1 MSEPSWIDSNRKSEV
16 KGRKLRTMIY
26 SEHFYPSI
34 GGSENYALDLA
45 KELFQQGHSVMVVTS
60 EISNDEESFPF
71 QVIRI
76 HKKFPGKSFN
86 LNFLEIPMLI
96 SKFNPDIIHINY
108 QTGGENLLIIMCKLL
123 KKHVVL
129 TYHADHVVLIGRL
142 IDELQMRTT
151 FRLLDFAIVQTE
163 RDKFHFLSAGFKEE
177 KLVNFFFN
185 GIDTEK
191 FRCLNNHEKEITDIN
206 KGIVVAVL
214 DSSHKYKGIDFLLK
228 ALWKFRD
235 NENYK
240 KLQLKVVGDGD
251 LIDFYRK
258 EAEFKQLSNI
268 VFIGNLTE
276 KELIKLYCESDFLII
291 PATSKGEGFGRVA
304 LEGLS
309 CGLRLVIS
317 DKAGAI
323 ELTRRYS
330 FSGYSFTTNNIDSML
345 DALES
350 VLKTN
355 TDKEVFSAQVSE
367 MLRQESLTLFD
378 TTRRTIG
385 IYEKALDNSRKG
397 EKWKVS

>member
-1 MSEPSWIDSNRKSEV
+1 MSELSWIDSNRKGKV

-45 KELFQQGHSVMVVTS
+45 KELFKQGHTVMVVTS
-60 EISNDEESFPF
+60 EKGNDEESFPF
-71 QVIRI
+71 QVMRI
-76 HKKFPGKSFN
+76 HKKFPGKYFN
-86 LNFLEIPMLI
+86 LNFLEIPRLI

-151 FRLLDFAIVQTE
+151 FRLLEFVIVQTE

-177 KLVNFFFN
+177 KLVKFYFN
-185 GIDTEK
+185 GIDTYK
-191 FRCLNNHEKEITDIN
+191 FRCLNNQGKEITDII
-206 KGIVVAVL
+206 KGIIVAVL

-228 ALWKFRD
+228 ALWKFRG
-235 NENYK
+235 NENFK
-240 KLQLKVVGDGD
+240 RLQLEVVGDGD

-258 EAEFKQLSNI
+258 EAKVKQLSNV

-276 KELIKLYCESDFLII
+276 KELIEQYCESDFIII

-304 LEGLS
+304 LEALS

-323 ELTRRYS
+323 ELTRRYG
-330 FSGYSFTTNNIDSML
+330 FLGYSFTANDIDSML
-345 DALES
+345 NALES
-350 VLKTN
+350 VLKTKI
-355 TDKEVFSAQVSE
+355 DKGVFSSQVSE

-378 TTRRTIG
+378 TTHRTIG
-385 IYEKALDNSRKG
+385 IYEKAIDNS
-397 EKWKVS
+397 WKVEK

>member
-1 MSEPSWIDSNRKSEV
+1 
-16 KGRKLRTMIY
+16 MIY
-26 SEHFYPSI
+26 SERFYPSI

-45 KELFQQGHSVMVVTS
+45 KELFKQGHSVMVVTS
-60 EISNDEESFPF
+60 ERGSEEESFPF

-76 HKKFPGKSFN
+76 YKKFPSKAFN
-86 LNFLEIPMLI
+86 LNFLEIPILI

-108 QTGGENLLIIMCKLL
+108 QTGGENLLIMMCKLL

-129 TYHADHVVLIGRL
+129 TYHADHVVLLGRL

-191 FRCLNNHEKEITDIN
+191 FRCLNNQGKEMTDII
-206 KGIVVAVL
+206 KGISVAVL
-214 DSSHKYKGIDFLLK
+214 DSSHKYKGIDFLLN
-228 ALWKFRD
+228 ALWKFRSND
-235 NENYK
+235 NYNR
-240 KLQLKVVGDGD
+240 LQLKVVGDGN

-258 EAEFKQLSNI
+258 EAEFKQLSNV

-276 KELIKLYCESDFLII
+276 KELIELYCESHFLII
-291 PATSKGEGFGRVA
+291 PATNKGEGFGRVA
-304 LEGLS
+304 LEALS

-323 ELTRRYS
+323 ELTRKYS
-330 FSGYSFTTNNIDSML
+330 FSGYSFTANDIDSML

-350 VLKTN
+350 VLKAK
-355 TDKEVFSAQVSE
+355 TDKEAFSSQVSE

-378 TTRRTIG
+378 TTRRTLG
-385 IYEKALDNSRKG
+385 IYEKAIDNPWKE